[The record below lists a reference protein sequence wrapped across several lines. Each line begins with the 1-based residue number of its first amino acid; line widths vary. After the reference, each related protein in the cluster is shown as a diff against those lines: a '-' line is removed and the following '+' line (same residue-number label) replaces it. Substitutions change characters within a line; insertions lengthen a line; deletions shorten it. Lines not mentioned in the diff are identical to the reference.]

1 MEIDIELKPHF
12 EPASVEEKALFETD
26 LDCYKARYH
35 TAKTAFRGSPN
46 EKMAD
51 LMLSYI
57 EQIEQGQATDGTF
70 NKTLIL
76 LQECLNESKSIN
88 EQGFLGLAIDDLVKV
103 SKISEKR

>member
-1 MEIDIELKPHF
+1 MEFNIQLNDMNSF
-12 EPASVEEKALFETD
+12 YPATDEDRQLFEAD
-26 LDCYKARYH
+26 LDCYKARYR
-35 TAKTAFRGSPN
+35 TAKRAFRGSPN

-88 EQGFLGLAIDDLVKV
+88 EQGFLGLAIDDLVKA
-103 SKISEKR
+103 SKL